1 MLDLIILG
9 FTEGITEFLPISSSG
24 HLILIRDIL
33 GMKTN
38 FDLSFDAVLQLAT
51 GLALVVYFWK
61 DIWNLIKTFFSF
73 LTFRRRSG
81 SIPSVIESETKQS
94 RTLILAIIL
103 GTIPAVVGGLLLQ
116 KQMDTIFRNLHLV
129 AYVLIAGS
137 IVMYLAELYSK
148 HLSVL
153 STSPVIASED
163 GAIQS
168 SLTIKKGIA
177 IGFFQ
182 CLSLLPGF
190 SRSGATISGG
200 LFMGLTREQAA
211 RFSFLLS
218 IPIIIGSGL
227 LKLFELIHSHELGG
241 LGLPL
246 LVGSL
251 VAFVTGLVV
260 VHYLLRF
267 LKSHKLNV
275 FVYYRV
281 ILAILILILL

>member
-24 HLILIRDIL
+24 HLILIRDIF
-33 GMKTN
+33 GMKTG

-61 DIWNLIKTFFSF
+61 DIWNLIVTFFS
-73 LTFRRRSG
+73 LLSSRRRPG
-81 SIPSVIESETKQS
+81 SISDPMDSVLQRNDNREQDDRKRNWI
-94 RTLILAIIL
+94 LIWAIIL
-103 GTIPAVVGGLLLQ
+103 GTIPAVIGGLLLQ
-116 KQMDTIFRNLHLV
+116 KQMDTVFRNLHLV

-137 IVMYLAELYSK
+137 IVMYLAEWFSK
-148 HLSVL
+148 QNK
-153 STSPVIASED
+153 E
-163 GAIQS
+163 
-168 SLTIKKGIA
+168 LTVGKGFIV
-177 IGFFQ
+177 GLFQ
-182 CLSLLPGF
+182 CLALLPGF

-200 LFMGLTREQAA
+200 LFMGFNREQAA

-218 IPIIIGSGL
+218 IPIIVGSGL

-251 VAFVTGLVV
+251 VAFLSGLLV
-260 VHYLLRF
+260 VHYLLKF
-267 LKSHKLNV
+267 LKNHKLNI
-275 FVYYRV
+275 FAYYRV
-281 ILAILILILL
+281 ILALIILAFL